1 MNFKELVVWQKGREL
16 AVAVYKMSSDI
27 PQSEKFGLIS
37 QVQRA
42 VVSIPSNIAEG
53 YRRNNPKEYK
63 QFLGIALG
71 SAAEVETQLILI
83 SDIYAIDTT
92 ELQDKTIEVQ
102 KILSTIIRK
111 IS

>member
-1 MNFKELVVWQKGREL
+1 MNFKELVVWQKSREL
-16 AVAVYKMSSDI
+16 AVAVYELSSSV